1 MSTGGWV
8 VGGLSVWMGCFGSLP
23 ASAEPLQP
31 QPGEGRPPDGGVGS
45 LTQTREPTPGG
56 SRAEGPESCREVSL
70 ERRWYG
76 WQTLATDGAAFALF
90 AYAGTQQFSGA
101 LPNVAS
107 TTGVAMLLL
116 GAPTVHWAHGR
127 IGTGF
132 LSLGMRLVAPTLGAV
147 VGSLDCGADCGGPLL
162 LGLVIATSPLWI
174 DPGLL
179 AFEDVPAAKSPALK
193 LELRPHLSLS
203 RRWKGIAV
211 SGTF

>member
-1 MSTGGWV
+1 
-8 VGGLSVWMGCFGSLP
+8 MGCFWSLG
-23 ASAEPLQP
+23 AAAEPLQP
-31 QPGEGRPPDGGVGS
+31 QPGEGRPPDGGVGA
-45 LTQTREPTPGG
+45 LTRIREPTPGAA
-56 SRAEGPESCREVSL
+56 RAEGPESCSEVES
-70 ERRWYG
+70 ERHWYG
-76 WQTLATDGAAFALF
+76 WQTLATDGAAFALIV
-90 AYAGTQQFSGA
+90 YGGTQQFEGA
-101 LPNVAS
+101 LPVVAT
-107 TTGVAMLLL
+107 TTGVATFFL

-132 LSLGMRLVAPTLGAV
+132 LSLGTRLVAPLLGTV
-147 VGSLDCGADCGGPLL
+147 VGSVDCGADCGGPLL

>member
-1 MSTGGWV
+1 MSTGGWA
-8 VGGLSVWMGCFGSLP
+8 GGCLGVWIACSWSLR
-23 ASAEPLQP
+23 AAAEPLQP
-31 QPGEGRPPDGGVGS
+31 QPPEGRPPDGGVGS
-45 LTQTREPTPGG
+45 LTRIREPTPGA
-56 SRAEGPESCREVSL
+56 SRAEGPESCWEIES
-70 ERRWYG
+70 ERHWYG
-76 WQTLATDGAAFALF
+76 WQTLATDGAAFALI
-90 AYAGTQQFSGA
+90 AYAGTQQFTGA

-107 TTGVAMLLL
+107 TTAVAMLLL

-132 LSLGMRLVAPTLGAV
+132 LSLGMRLVAPLLGAV
-147 VGSLDCGADCGGPLL
+147 VGSQDCGADCGGPLL

-179 AFEDVPAAKSPALK
+179 AFEDVPAAKPALK

-203 RRWKGIAV
+203 RQWKGIAV